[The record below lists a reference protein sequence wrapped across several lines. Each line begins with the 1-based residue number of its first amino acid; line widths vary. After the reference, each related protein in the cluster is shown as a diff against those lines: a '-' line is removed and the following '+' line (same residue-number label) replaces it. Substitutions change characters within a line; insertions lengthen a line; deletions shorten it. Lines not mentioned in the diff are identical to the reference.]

1 MSPEANYPK
10 MPIHIIE
17 DEKNRKKQRQEH
29 NRPQIISPYDYP
41 DRPPEE
47 ERRKDDKPQSGV
59 TEWQM
64 KMK

>member
-1 MSPEANYPK
+1 MSPKAEYPR

-17 DEKNRKKQRQEH
+17 DEKNRQRQKQKG
-29 NRPQIISPYDYP
+29 NRPQISPYDYP

-47 ERRKDDKPQSGV
+47 DDKPQSGV

-64 KMK
+64 K